1 MKLSIDRE
9 NLLPCLQQLSGVIEK
24 KQTFPILS
32 NILLQATDNKL
43 FLTGTD
49 TEIQIITNIL
59 VSSEVDG
66 EITVPAKKIL
76 DICRLSNKGS
86 LITCEEKDGKFIVR
100 SDKSRFS
107 LATLPA
113 EHYPA
118 FDQHNYQ
125 PLFTIRSSEFK
136 KILEK
141 TIFSM
146 ALQDVR
152 FFLNG
157 LMLQF
162 ENMNLDVIASDGHR
176 LAVYKQTLESSAKDN
191 VKIVIPR
198 KGVLELFRLLDDG
211 EEDMMFEVSQSSVK
225 ISYSNFEFSAKLIEG
240 RLPDYKKAIPTDL
253 QKTLFI
259 EHDVFKSALS
269 RIAILTNDEYRGVNF
284 DIEEDLMTINHR
296 NPEHEEG
303 EEKIKIDYQGDSL
316 SMGMNVTYVQDAVS
330 HIDSN
335 QVKISFTDASQA
347 CLFEDTENEKYKF
360 IIMPMRV

>member
-32 NILLQATDNKL
+32 NVLLEATEGKL

-49 TEIQIITNIL
+49 TEIQIITHVL
-59 VSSEVDG
+59 VSSETEG
-66 EITVPAKKIL
+66 KITVPAKKLL
-76 DICRLSNKGS
+76 DFCRLSNKGS
-86 LITCEEKDGKFIVR
+86 LISCEEKEGKFIIR

-113 EHYPA
+113 EHYPS

-125 PLFTIRSSEFK
+125 PLFIIKCSDFK
-136 KILEK
+136 KVLEK

-157 LMLQF
+157 LMLQL
-162 ENMNLDVIASDGHR
+162 ENSNLDAIASDGHR
-176 LAVYKQTLESSAKDN
+176 LAVYNHTLESSAKDN

-198 KGVLELFRLLDDG
+198 KGVLELFRLLDD
-211 EEDMMFEVSQSSVK
+211 EEQDMIFEVSQSSVR
-225 ISYSNFEFSAKLIEG
+225 ITYSNFEFSAKLIEG
-240 RLPDYKKAIPTDL
+240 RLPDYKKAIPTNL
-253 QKTLFI
+253 EKTIFLDK
-259 EHDVFKSALS
+259 DVFKSALS

-284 DIEEDLMTINHR
+284 DIEPALLTINHR

-303 EEKIKIDYQGDSL
+303 EEQIKINYDGDSL

-330 HIDSN
+330 HIDSD

-347 CLFEDTENEKYKF
+347 CLIEDPEDEKSKF
-360 IIMPMRV
+360 VIMPMRV